1 MVWFS
6 KLSYNKRSSKKHGW
20 KPSWFGLEDF
30 CPQLIERIKLFQ
42 VEWDLKPDGLV
53 GPLTYR
59 RLFTA
64 KEAKN
69 KSKNSIICNG
79 MQVPIAWDKVK
90 IDMMDRDCYKR
101 STKARY
107 PNMIVTHWDV
117 CLSADSCKRVLE
129 KRNISTHFCID
140 NDGTIV
146 QLVDCN
152 DVAWHAGIRRVNN
165 NSIGVDLSN
174 AYYTRY
180 QKTYIDRGHG
190 ARPILKDSIVHG
202 RKLSPHL
209 GFYPV
214 QIEAYKALLDA
225 LLFHYKIAE
234 DYPREKFEELK
245 TTVDKDAARGKFNGV
260 VCHYHVTKRKIDT
273 AGLKLDEI
281 INDLKEYPVGSKD

>member
-1 MVWFS
+1 MAWFS
-6 KLSYNKRSSKKHGW
+6 KLFYNKKSSKKYGW
-20 KPSWFGLEDF
+20 LPSWFGLTGFNKE
-30 CPQLIERIKLFQ
+30 LIERIRLFQ
-42 VEWDLKPDGLV
+42 VEWDLAPDGLV
-53 GPLTYR
+53 GPQTYR

-69 KSKNSIICNG
+69 KAENSIICNG
-79 MQVPIAWDKVK
+79 MQIPIAWDKVK
-90 IDMMDRDCYKR
+90 IDMMDSSCYKR

-152 DVAWHAGIRRVNN
+152 DVAWHAGIRAVNN
-165 NSIGVDLSN
+165 NSVGVDFSN
-174 AYYTRY
+174 AYYIRY
-180 QKTYIDRGHG
+180 QKTYVARGHG
-190 ARPILKDSIVHG
+190 ERPILNDSMVHG

-209 GFYPV
+209 GYYPV
-214 QIEAYKALLDA
+214 QIEAYKALLEA
-225 LLFHYKIAE
+225 LLAHYKIAV
-234 DYPREKFEELK
+234 DYPRERFEELN
-245 TTVDKDAARGKFNGV
+245 TSIDKDAAKGKFDGV
-260 VCHYHVTKRKIDT
+260 VCHYHLTKRKIDT

-281 INDLKEYPVGSKD
+281 INGLKEYPVGSKD